1 MKNKAAK
8 AITILIS
15 VCMITGTS
23 VGAAEFVSGT
33 DVIEQNTEQFS
44 DIPETD
50 IPQTDIQDENEET
63 MDLDP
68 AAVTGTTRLTSTTFK
83 VVIEP
88 AKAVYTGE
96 EQKPKVTL
104 KSSRSNQADPQEGVD
119 YQISYE
125 GDFTNS
131 GTTGIIISGLGKYTG
146 SFTKTYKIEPRELT
160 GCTVALDQE
169 SFIYDGEQK
178 MPQVTV
184 KDGERI
190 LTLNKDYTVKYSNNS
205 KPSENALVTVTG
217 IGNYGKYSRTIKK
230 YFKIK
235 EAARDIS
242 KCTMSVFVNNITYN
256 GSEKKPSVTVKEA
269 GKSLKAGTDYT
280 VSYKDNIHAGTGTAI
295 VTGRGKYFG
304 TLEKTFQ
311 IKPRSLS
318 GAAKVILSGPKIVYD
333 GTEKRPAVTV
343 KDGNILLN
351 EGIDYKVS
359 YKNNINAGT
368 ATVIVTGMG
377 DYTSYKSK
385 SYTINRADISQ
396 AAVVLSADSFRYDGK
411 AKKPGV
417 TVTVGNTKLSANT
430 DYAVYYNNY
439 TKPGNATV
447 TVKGKG
453 NYTGEAKKTYRIFV
467 AQDIEKGELTLS
479 EGSFVYDGTE
489 KKPAVVL
496 KVDNKVLTEN
506 KDYTVTY
513 INNINAGSPAEVI
526 VTGLGYYTGKCSKP
540 FEILPRKINAATAT
554 LTQSSY
560 VYTGKRIEPE
570 ITVTDNIP
578 LVKGKDYVIS
588 GNSVNVGTAK
598 ATVTGIG
605 NYTGSLTVTFKIQKK
620 DGQIIAGNKT
630 VNQGSKAINVADRI
644 VTDGKVIITSSAPG
658 IVQVSGNKF
667 IPKSPGKA
675 TLTIRAK
682 AGKNYKAVAE
692 KKITVTVRPLNT
704 KNFTV
709 KAGKSKAEVS
719 WTPAKSV
726 SGYQVQ
732 YSTSADMENAKAIK
746 ANGSS
751 QSITLKKLMSKNNYY
766 IRIRTFK
773 KVGGKNYYSNWS
785 SVRKVTVK

>member
-1 MKNKAAK
+1 MNNKAAK
-8 AITILIS
+8 AITILVS

-23 VGAAEFVSGT
+23 VSAAEFVSGT

-50 IPQTDIQDENEET
+50 IQDESEET
-63 MDLDP
+63 IDLDP
-68 AAVTGTTRLTSTTFK
+68 AAVTGATRLTSTTFN

-104 KSSRSNQADPQEGVD
+104 KSRRSSQTDPQEGVD

-131 GTTGIIISGLGKYTG
+131 GTARIIISGLGKYAG
-146 SFTKTYKIEPRELT
+146 SFTKTYKIEAKELT
-160 GCTVALDQE
+160 GCTVTLDQE
-169 SFIYDGEQK
+169 SFIYDGGQK

-184 KDGERI
+184 KDGDKT
-190 LTLNKDYTVKYSNNS
+190 LTAGQDYTVEYSNNS
-205 KPSENALVTVTG
+205 KPSKKALVTVKG
-217 IGNYGKYSRTIKK
+217 KGNYGKNSRTIKK
-230 YFKIK
+230 CFTIT

-242 KCTMSVFVNNITYN
+242 KCTMSVSGNAIVYS
-256 GSEKKPSVTVKEA
+256 GKPKEPSVTVKDA
-269 GKSLKAGTDYT
+269 GKILKVGTDYE
-280 VSYKDNIHAGTGTAI
+280 VSYNDNVDAGTGTAI
-295 VTGRGKYFG
+295 VKGMGKYVG

-311 IKPRSLS
+311 IVPRSLPS
-318 GAAKVILSGPKIVYD
+318 AADIILSGEKIVYD
-333 GTEKRPAVTV
+333 GTEKRPSLTV
-343 KDGNILLN
+343 KCGDILLSA
-351 EGIDYKVS
+351 GIDYEVT
-359 YKNNINAGT
+359 YKNNTNAGT
-368 ATVIVTGMG
+368 ATATVIGKG
-377 DYTSYKSK
+377 NYTDSRKK
-385 SYTINRADISQ
+385 TYTISKADISQ
-396 AAVVLSADSFRYDGK
+396 AVVVLSADSFRYDGK

-430 DYAVYYNNY
+430 DYSVSYNNY
-439 TKPGNATV
+439 TKAGNATV

-453 NYTGEAKKTYRIFV
+453 NYTGVVKKTYRIFV
-467 AQDIEKGELTLS
+467 AQDIEKGEIILS
-479 EGSFVYDGTE
+479 ESSFVYDGTE
-489 KKPAVVL
+489 KEPSVVF
-496 KVDNKVLTEN
+496 KVDNKTLTIGTDYEVRYANN
-506 KDYTVTY
+506 KNAGKPAKVIVIGKGDYT
-513 INNINAGSPAEVI
+513 GE
-526 VTGLGYYTGKCSKP
+526 CSKS

-588 GNSVNVGTAK
+588 GNCVNVGTAK

-704 KNFTV
+704 KSFTV
-709 KAGKSKAEVS
+709 KARKSKAEVS
-719 WTPAKSV
+719 WIPAKSV

-732 YSTSADMENAKAIK
+732 YSTSVNMENAKAIK